1 MCAMA
6 ETLSRRDLLERSAIL
21 GATVLGAACGKK
33 QALSCTDTSAL
44 PPLDVQIRT
53 TLAYV
58 DQSTEPG
65 KFCSNCQQFLPPPA
79 PGSCGACKILKGP
92 INPAGNCKSFVAKP
106 A

>member
-1 MCAMA
+1 MA
-6 ETLSRRDLLERSAIL
+6 EPLSRRHLLEQGALFGVAVL
-21 GATVLGAACGKK
+21 GAAACGKK
-33 QALSCTDTSAL
+33 EALRCMDTSTL
-44 PPLDVQIRT
+44 SQPDLQVRM

-79 PGSCGACKILKGP
+79 PGSCGACKIVKGP
-92 INPAGNCKSFVAKP
+92 INPAGYCKSFLAKP